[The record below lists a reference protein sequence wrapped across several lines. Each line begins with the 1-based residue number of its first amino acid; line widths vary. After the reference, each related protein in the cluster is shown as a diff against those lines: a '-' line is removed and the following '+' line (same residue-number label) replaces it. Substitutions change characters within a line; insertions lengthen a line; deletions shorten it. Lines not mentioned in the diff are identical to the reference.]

1 MNIHPVSSWSNF
13 TVNSLHSLFRLAVWG
28 KDSKSVVNA
37 GRGTITLIIIAVSR
51 MLIIRE
57 GRAMTSKT
65 DANLAFASGCPM
77 G

>member
-1 MNIHPVSSWSNF
+1 MNIHLCPVGVILLSTLCIAFSD
-13 TVNSLHSLFRLAVWG
+13 SLSG
-28 KDSKSVVNA
+28 EKDSKSVVNA